1 MKQKKKWVIP
11 LCVIGV
17 ILLLCAGGLWYM
29 INHSMSFSVGR
40 CLVADNGSYMF
51 IDGNSPIIMSNRK
64 DKEGLFSGLGTG
76 DKILIFHDGIAETY
90 PGRTG
95 AYWCV
100 KLEDG
105 TQADIPEQVIE
116 ELTELGWTIVGNEAD
131 PDSVTPEPGA
141 YAFEAQYIR
150 TNGGPEDGY
159 PYHTV
164 ISSRAEL
171 EAYYEAY
178 KDIYSLERRETV
190 YSDSTIGFLD
200 ACDKYDNA
208 YFERQNLVLI
218 VLQEGSGSIRHEI
231 TDVRRH
237 RIENG
242 ALDGWDIT
250 IDRKV
255 PEAGTE
261 DMAQWHLFLE
271 VQMGDVI
278 KATDKVWINGKQ
290 SERTPAIS
298 GLVGISRTPSISA
311 YQDPWGVKLT
321 AKNITPSG
329 LTIVCTQQD
338 GEPTGELQ
346 TGSYYGLEM
355 LQDGEWVAVELLP
368 MEYELAWTSEAWM
381 IPNNAETEWEVNW
394 SRLYGEL
401 PAGSY
406 RISKSVMDFR
416 GTGDYDTKT
425 YYAGFDLVD
434 AADTSNVSYEHGGFG
449 VSVPLLSGW
458 EYKVEEYSA
467 DGMSYGVSFRPA
479 GEDGW
484 IDFQYWPTFGVCGT
498 GLSMK
503 EFGNGSMGTYDGG
516 AIWNFIS
523 YPASKGNFVATTQG
537 VNSWWS
543 RYGETAMEIITQ
555 EIPIWTKRN
564 QTTPH
569 RPMLWHWLAIRRWL
583 PTQTRWSILMKRPVS
598 LTAMAL
604 MWSMT
609 PGSRTER
616 PNAVSR
622 KAMQTVWNR
631 SSPVQSESFSAIPTG
646 RTRYTLL

>member
-208 YFERQNLVLI
+208 YFERKNLVLI

-346 TGSYYGLEM
+346 TASYYGLEM

-555 EIPIWTKRN
+555 VICTDTI
-564 QTTPH
+564 
-569 RPMLWHWLAIRRWL
+569 
-583 PTQTRWSILMKRPVS
+583 VD
-598 LTAMAL
+598 
-604 MWSMT
+604 
-609 PGSRTER
+609 
-616 PNAVSR
+616 
-622 KAMQTVWNR
+622 
-631 SSPVQSESFSAIPTG
+631 
-646 RTRYTLL
+646 

>member
-76 DKILIFHDGIAETY
+76 DKILIFHDGIADTY

-261 DMAQWHLFLE
+261 DMAQ
-271 VQMGDVI
+271 
-278 KATDKVWINGKQ
+278 
-290 SERTPAIS
+290 
-298 GLVGISRTPSISA
+298 
-311 YQDPWGVKLT
+311 
-321 AKNITPSG
+321 
-329 LTIVCTQQD
+329 
-338 GEPTGELQ
+338 
-346 TGSYYGLEM
+346 
-355 LQDGEWVAVELLP
+355 
-368 MEYELAWTSEAWM
+368 
-381 IPNNAETEWEVNW
+381 
-394 SRLYGEL
+394 
-401 PAGSY
+401 
-406 RISKSVMDFR
+406 
-416 GTGDYDTKT
+416 
-425 YYAGFDLVD
+425 
-434 AADTSNVSYEHGGFG
+434 
-449 VSVPLLSGW
+449 
-458 EYKVEEYSA
+458 
-467 DGMSYGVSFRPA
+467 
-479 GEDGW
+479 
-484 IDFQYWPTFGVCGT
+484 
-498 GLSMK
+498 
-503 EFGNGSMGTYDGG
+503 
-516 AIWNFIS
+516 
-523 YPASKGNFVATTQG
+523 
-537 VNSWWS
+537 
-543 RYGETAMEIITQ
+543 
-555 EIPIWTKRN
+555 
-564 QTTPH
+564 
-569 RPMLWHWLAIRRWL
+569 
-583 PTQTRWSILMKRPVS
+583 
-598 LTAMAL
+598 
-604 MWSMT
+604 
-609 PGSRTER
+609 
-616 PNAVSR
+616 
-622 KAMQTVWNR
+622 
-631 SSPVQSESFSAIPTG
+631 
-646 RTRYTLL
+646 

>member
-76 DKILIFHDGIAETY
+76 DKILIFHDGIADTY

-271 VQMGDVI
+271 VQMSDVI

-346 TGSYYGLEM
+346 TGIY
-355 LQDGEWVAVELLP
+355 
-368 MEYELAWTSEAWM
+368 
-381 IPNNAETEWEVNW
+381 
-394 SRLYGEL
+394 
-401 PAGSY
+401 
-406 RISKSVMDFR
+406 
-416 GTGDYDTKT
+416 
-425 YYAGFDLVD
+425 
-434 AADTSNVSYEHGGFG
+434 
-449 VSVPLLSGW
+449 
-458 EYKVEEYSA
+458 
-467 DGMSYGVSFRPA
+467 
-479 GEDGW
+479 
-484 IDFQYWPTFGVCGT
+484 
-498 GLSMK
+498 
-503 EFGNGSMGTYDGG
+503 
-516 AIWNFIS
+516 
-523 YPASKGNFVATTQG
+523 
-537 VNSWWS
+537 
-543 RYGETAMEIITQ
+543 
-555 EIPIWTKRN
+555 
-564 QTTPH
+564 
-569 RPMLWHWLAIRRWL
+569 
-583 PTQTRWSILMKRPVS
+583 
-598 LTAMAL
+598 
-604 MWSMT
+604 
-609 PGSRTER
+609 
-616 PNAVSR
+616 
-622 KAMQTVWNR
+622 
-631 SSPVQSESFSAIPTG
+631 
-646 RTRYTLL
+646 

>member
-1 MKQKKKWVIP
+1 M
-11 LCVIGV
+11 
-17 ILLLCAGGLWYM
+17 
-29 INHSMSFSVGR
+29 
-40 CLVADNGSYMF
+40 
-51 IDGNSPIIMSNRK
+51 
-64 DKEGLFSGLGTG
+64 E
-76 DKILIFHDGIAETY
+76 
-90 PGRTG
+90 
-95 AYWCV
+95 
-100 KLEDG
+100 
-105 TQADIPEQVIE
+105 
-116 ELTELGWTIVGNEAD
+116 
-131 PDSVTPEPGA
+131 A

-290 SERTPAIS
+290 SERTPTIS
-298 GLVGISRTPSISA
+298 GLVGISRTPATHA

-338 GEPTGELQ
+338 GKPIGDFGTEYTYRAMVALVGLGANTVDVAIYPKTAVDETGAALTGEKKYTLHFE
-346 TGSYYGLEM
+346 TLPPTLE
-355 LQDGEWVAVELLP
+355 GGF
-368 MEYELAWTSEAWM
+368 
-381 IPNNAETEWEVNW
+381 W
-394 SRLYGEL
+394 SVTAYGEDDFL
-401 PAGSY
+401 IDNSIDRYCINDRSDFKLNADGTLD
-406 RISKSVMDFR
+406 IILSK
-416 GTGDYDTKT
+416 
-425 YYAGFDLVD
+425 D
-434 AADTSNVSYEHGGFG
+434 APEDTSN
-449 VSVPLLSGW
+449 
-458 EYKVEEYSA
+458 
-467 DGMSYGVSFRPA
+467 
-479 GEDGW
+479 
-484 IDFQYWPTFGVCGT
+484 
-498 GLSMK
+498 
-503 EFGNGSMGTYDGG
+503 
-516 AIWNFIS
+516 
-523 YPASKGNFVATTQG
+523 
-537 VNSWWS
+537 
-543 RYGETAMEIITQ
+543 
-555 EIPIWTKRN
+555 
-564 QTTPH
+564 
-569 RPMLWHWLAIRRWL
+569 WL
-583 PTQTRWSILMKRPVS
+583 PVSDGEFHLFMRIYVPDMTALDSWQPPVI
-598 LTAMAL
+598 
-604 MWSMT
+604 
-609 PGSRTER
+609 RE
-616 PNAVSR
+616 
-622 KAMQTVWNR
+622 Q
-631 SSPVQSESFSAIPTG
+631 
-646 RTRYTLL
+646 

>member
-51 IDGNSPIIMSNRK
+51 IDGNSPIIMRNRK

-368 MEYELAWTSEAWM
+368 MEY
-381 IPNNAETEWEVNW
+381 
-394 SRLYGEL
+394 
-401 PAGSY
+401 
-406 RISKSVMDFR
+406 
-416 GTGDYDTKT
+416 
-425 YYAGFDLVD
+425 LVD

-555 EIPIWTKRN
+555 VICTDTI
-564 QTTPH
+564 
-569 RPMLWHWLAIRRWL
+569 
-583 PTQTRWSILMKRPVS
+583 VD
-598 LTAMAL
+598 
-604 MWSMT
+604 
-609 PGSRTER
+609 
-616 PNAVSR
+616 
-622 KAMQTVWNR
+622 
-631 SSPVQSESFSAIPTG
+631 
-646 RTRYTLL
+646 

>member
-76 DKILIFHDGIAETY
+76 DKILIFHDGIADTY

-105 TQADIPEQVIE
+105 TQADIPEQVI
-116 ELTELGWTIVGNEAD
+116 
-131 PDSVTPEPGA
+131 
-141 YAFEAQYIR
+141 
-150 TNGGPEDGY
+150 
-159 PYHTV
+159 
-164 ISSRAEL
+164 
-171 EAYYEAY
+171 
-178 KDIYSLERRETV
+178 TV

-208 YFERQNLVLI
+208 YFKRQNLVLI

-555 EIPIWTKRN
+555 VICTDTI
-564 QTTPH
+564 
-569 RPMLWHWLAIRRWL
+569 
-583 PTQTRWSILMKRPVS
+583 VD
-598 LTAMAL
+598 
-604 MWSMT
+604 
-609 PGSRTER
+609 
-616 PNAVSR
+616 
-622 KAMQTVWNR
+622 
-631 SSPVQSESFSAIPTG
+631 
-646 RTRYTLL
+646 